1 MGCTYNTGQDGEEMT
16 SLGILKNHAYGLL
29 DAREVEN
36 NKLISIRN
44 PYIIMTSSCVNTEHE
59 LDGVIWNGREDS
71 QIIPLIGLLHSFKHS
86 M

>member
-16 SLGILKNHAYGLL
+16 SLGILN
-29 DAREVEN
+29 AREVEN